1 MAFRNQAVKP
11 YQSNH
16 KFVTASV
23 HHLNVIGCFFLVI
36 FSLNY
41 SASAIAQHEEE
52 LEEIVVTST
61 RTRRS
66 FENQPTRVEVLG
78 GEEINEKANMKPGDI
93 RMLLN
98 ESTGIYVQQTS
109 ATSFNSSI
117 RIQGLDG
124 KYTQILRDSMPLYGG
139 YSGGL
144 SLLQI
149 APLDLQQVEV
159 IKGSNSTLFGGG
171 AIAGLVNLV
180 TRGPGAEPENSFLL
194 NATSADGIDA
204 SGFFSRQNDNVGAT
218 LFTSYNASDA
228 YDPADNGFSAIPEF
242 ERWTIKPR
250 LFLEGENSETTM
262 AISLVTEDRLGGDM
276 NYIDGRRSNP
286 AYFEDSDTSRIS
298 TQFERIQY
306 SDSGNELV
314 LRNSVSRFDRELT
327 IPGFEFGGTQLSS
340 FSEVH
345 ILGANENLDWVLGI
359 NLWTEDFEQD
369 NPLPGFSQDFSSHTI
384 GAFAQATLPL
394 SNRWMLESGIRFDHN
409 SEYGSFILPRVSL
422 LYNLSDD
429 TTLRIG
435 GGLGYKEPTLFTEES
450 EALQFLNVLPLN
462 EDQLDAE
469 QSAGLNID
477 INRSFEFDN
486 GISLNLNALV
496 FYTRVDDPL
505 QLELVAPNQYA
516 FSQPQDYLDSKGT
529 EINAAWFWNDFK
541 LFLGYT
547 HTDVE
552 EHGPAG
558 VSESTLIPED
568 RVNTVFVY
576 EREDDFRIGLEAYYF
591 GQQALTDGSR
601 GRDYWIFGLMMEKV
615 FTDQYSLFLN
625 FENFT
630 DTRQTRYEQ
639 IYSGTLTDPMFN
651 DIFAPLDGFVINGG
665 IKLRL

>member
-1 MAFRNQAVKP
+1 VTRTKKIC
-11 YQSNH
+11 QSL
-16 KFVTASV
+16 VC
-23 HHLNVIGCFFLVI
+23 CFIAMGTLSISEISF
-36 FSLNY
+36 
-41 SASAIAQHEEE
+41 AQHDEE
-52 LEEIVVTST
+52 LEEILVTST

-66 FENQPTRVEVLG
+66 FENQPTRVEILG
-78 GEEINEKANMKPGDI
+78 GEEIGEKANMKPGDI

-109 ATSFNSSI
+109 ATSFNSTI

-124 KYTQILRDSMPLYGG
+124 KYTQLLRDGMPLYGG

-180 TRGPGAEPENSFLL
+180 TRGPGSEPENSFML
-194 NATSADGIDA
+194 NATSSKGIDA
-204 SGFFSRQNDNVGAT
+204 SGFFSRSSGNLGAT
-218 LFTSYNASDA
+218 LFTSYNTSDA

-242 ERWTIKPR
+242 ERWTLKPR
-250 LFLEGENSETTM
+250 LFFEGDNSDTTM
-262 AISLVTEDRLGGDM
+262 GFSLVTEDRLGGSM
-276 NYIDGRRSNP
+276 NYIRGSRVLPN
-286 AYFEDSDTSRIS
+286 YFEDSDTTRIS
-298 TQFERIQY
+298 TQLEHVQRLN
-306 SDSGNELV
+306 SGRELV
-314 LRNSVSRFDRELT
+314 LRNSVSRFERELR
-327 IPGFEFGGTQLSS
+327 IPGASFGGTQTSS

-345 ILGANENLDWVLGI
+345 MLGSNSSMDWVVGA

-369 NPLPGFSQDFSSHTI
+369 NPLPGLSQDFNSHTF
-384 GAFAQATLPL
+384 GLFAQSTASL
-394 SNRWMLESGIRFDHN
+394 SDRWMLESGLRIDHA
-409 SEYGSFILPRVSL
+409 SAYGSFVLPRISL
-422 LYNLSDD
+422 MYNVADD

-450 EALQFLNVLPLN
+450 EALQFLNILPFN

-469 QSAGLNID
+469 QSAGVNVDL
-477 INRSFEFDN
+477 NRSFEFSN
-486 GISLNLNALV
+486 GVSLNLNALI

-505 QLELVAPNQYA
+505 QLVIQSPDQYA
-516 FSQPQDYLDSKGT
+516 FAQPQDYLDAKGT

-541 LFLGYT
+541 LFFGYT

-552 EHGPAG
+552 EHGPG
-558 VSESTLIPED
+558 GTSESRLIPED

-615 FTDQYSLFLN
+615 VSDDYSVFLN

-630 DTRQTRYEQ
+630 DTRQTRYEE
-639 IYSGTLTDPMFN
+639 IYSGTLVNPMFN
-651 DIFAPLDGFVINGG
+651 DIFAPLDGYVINGG